1 MVRNQNVRSS
11 SGPNKNDFCNGM
23 AVKEQRARQPHKSSQ
38 ACPLPWPV
46 GIVKIKNNVRLAA
59 FLGSRRVLDDT
70 ANNNFF
76 EGHQIIIIK
85 KH

>member
-46 GIVKIKNNVRLAA
+46 GICKDKEQRAA
-59 FLGSRRVLDDT
+59 CGFSGQSQSPR
-70 ANNNFF
+70 
-76 EGHQIIIIK
+76 
-85 KH
+85 